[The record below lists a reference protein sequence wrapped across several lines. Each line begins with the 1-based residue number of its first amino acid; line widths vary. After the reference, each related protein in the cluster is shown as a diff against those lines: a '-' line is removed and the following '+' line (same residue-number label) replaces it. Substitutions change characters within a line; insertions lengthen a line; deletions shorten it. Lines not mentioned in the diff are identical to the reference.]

1 MQNLRKGSFII
12 GSHLVLTMA
21 MAPGSR
27 IHARFAPPSVGK
39 QIADART
46 NIKCDAL
53 RELNRKLLEDMK
65 ARGTE
70 LAADAA
76 RIMLA
81 PDRDRTDMA
90 TMLVEKAVEQQIVL
104 HSRMKTL
111 LDEMAKFVESGGESS
126 GGSGMG

>member
-12 GSHLVLTMA
+12 GSHLALA
-21 MAPGSR
+21 MALTPGSR
-27 IHARFAPPSVGK
+27 IHARFANPSDL
-39 QIADART
+39 QRIADART
-46 NIKCDAL
+46 SIRCHAL
-53 RELNRKLLEDMK
+53 RDLNRKLLDDMT
-65 ARGTE
+65 ARGVE

-81 PDRDRTDMA
+81 PDGDRTDMA

-104 HSRMKTL
+104 HSRIESL
-111 LDEMAKFVESGGESS
+111 LDEMAKVVGSGGESP